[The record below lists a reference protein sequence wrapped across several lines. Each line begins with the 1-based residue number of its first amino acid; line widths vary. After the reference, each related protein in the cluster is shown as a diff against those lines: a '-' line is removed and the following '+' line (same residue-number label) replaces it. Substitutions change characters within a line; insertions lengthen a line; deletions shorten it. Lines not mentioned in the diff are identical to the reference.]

1 MGGLWPSSTPLRE
14 PWEPV
19 VWRPLSTAGS
29 PRPVQSWVVRSEN
42 LQWASAVG
50 RPCRTLGRQR
60 GPGWPWSM
68 GYERATP
75 GRGPGGFPGDG
86 GPVCPELW
94 PLAGVHSVLRLR
106 LQAPGPAAPSLH
118 PAPSGR
124 HRTRPHRVPA
134 PPVARPPQAGLLIFS
149 SPGREWKGV
158 VRGSGSHGGRWRAAT
173 RAAGFRG
180 LLLTQAPGPAGG
192 GERNEGHV
200 CPSGRA
206 RRPAS
211 RVCACS
217 LRGFQNR
224 HGPPPP
230 LLAARGLC
238 GCGPWNPGGLLCSRA
253 PQVFSSAWAFSDGL
267 WGVAAAAVGRGV
279 GAPDSVPLIPS
290 EGCPGRGPAE
300 GADRMGWV
308 SRCSSGEGG
317 VDGGGRVG

>member
-1 MGGLWPSSTPLRE
+1 MGGLWPSPTPLRE

-217 LRGFQNR
+217 LWGFQNR
-224 HGPPPP
+224 HGPPAPSACCQRP
-230 LLAARGLC
+230 LWLWALESWRLALFSGAPGFFLCLGFLRWSLGC
-238 GCGPWNPGGLLCSRA
+238 GCRCSWPGS
-253 PQVFSSAWAFSDGL
+253 
-267 WGVAAAAVGRGV
+267 
-279 GAPDSVPLIPS
+279 
-290 EGCPGRGPAE
+290 RGP
-300 GADRMGWV
+300 
-308 SRCSSGEGG
+308 
-317 VDGGGRVG
+317 